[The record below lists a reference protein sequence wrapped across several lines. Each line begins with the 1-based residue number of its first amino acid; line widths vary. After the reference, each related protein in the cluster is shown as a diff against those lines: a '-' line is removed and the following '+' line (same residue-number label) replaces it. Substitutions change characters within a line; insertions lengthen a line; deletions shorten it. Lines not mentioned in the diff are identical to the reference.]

1 MGRKVLNSYETYTIM
16 GNNQRERNLMLRH
29 ITLMV
34 IVSVQRLN
42 TLYHLDQKD
51 RLRRRGNVPESHA
64 LKGAQTVKNFYFY
77 VQHRSYENI
86 RFLNG

>member
-1 MGRKVLNSYETYTIM
+1 MERKVLNSYECYTIM
-16 GNNQRERNLMLRH
+16 GKNQRERNLMLRH

-51 RLRRRGNVPESHA
+51 RLEIN
-64 LKGAQTVKNFYFY
+64 QTVKNFLFL
-77 VQHRSYENI
+77 VANQDLINVEMQ
-86 RFLNG
+86 RFLDG